1 MYYAGLII
9 VFLYFILGMI
19 LLFSTLKPNNKNKKT
34 SICLGVLFIG
44 LAFFVLYASIINDK
58 GLVAASV
65 CIPLGIVILWLAL
78 NSMLLCK
85 KCTVSVRAKLMGE
98 EYVHRGKN
106 AGGFVPIFK
115 YNYLDKEIVSK
126 PFVLC
131 SKRKFD
137 RLYPKSNKRGYT
149 FTKPEYDIFID
160 PSNPECCLDK
170 REFPFGSYIAIAVFG
185 AMFMLFGA
193 YLPFAV

>member
-44 LAFFVLYASIINDK
+44 LAFFVLYASIVNDR

-98 EYVHRGKN
+98 EYEHRGKH

-115 YNYLDKEIVSK
+115 YKYLDKEIVSK

-160 PSNPECCLDK
+160 PSNPSCCVDK
-170 REFPFGSYIAIAVFG
+170 REFPFAVHVVFAVFG
-185 AMFMLFGA
+185 MAFVLFGVC
-193 YLPFAV
+193 LPFVM